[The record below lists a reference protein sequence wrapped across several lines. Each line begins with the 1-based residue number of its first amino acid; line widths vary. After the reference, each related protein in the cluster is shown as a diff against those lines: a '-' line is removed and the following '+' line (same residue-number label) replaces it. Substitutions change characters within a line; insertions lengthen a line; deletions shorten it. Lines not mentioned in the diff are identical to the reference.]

1 MNRLPMLAALIS
13 VFPFASAAADD
24 ELAGTYN
31 LVSSTRKLLDT
42 GEARRARLWTRAR
55 HRLITA
61 PRFRG
66 NIALPMIAQ
75 KRARCVPH
83 VGWHENTFVLPDEVI
98 STIGERS

>member
-42 GEARRARLWTRAR
+42 GGSAARAALDQGAPPIRSPRLVSAAT
-55 HRLITA
+55 
-61 PRFRG
+61 
-66 NIALPMIAQ
+66 LP
-75 KRARCVPH
+75 CP
-83 VGWHENTFVLPDEVI
+83 
-98 STIGERS
+98 